1 MSSASLATSRLHK
14 ATPIVQFQLNQH
26 GPVTLASPAMSVFT
40 DLSQVRAATVQ
51 AHTTLDQA
59 ELKMIYL
66 GVRLLFV
73 VSDMPSVDGVL
84 TFVDIAGERPTL
96 LVQQRKMKRHELT
109 AGDLMTPV
117 TEIDTVPL
125 AALRRATVAQVV
137 ETLVQHGQP
146 HLLVVETS
154 PEDGS
159 TCIRGLISQAQVE
172 RQLGQTLP
180 RHDRAQTFAQ
190 LEQVLASH

>member
-1 MSSASLATSRLHK
+1 
-14 ATPIVQFQLNQH
+14 
-26 GPVTLASPAMSVFT
+26 MSVFT

-73 VSDMPSVDGVL
+73 VSDMPAVDGVL

-109 AGDLMTPV
+109 AGDLMTPL

-154 PEDGS
+154 PDDGT

>member
-1 MSSASLATSRLHK
+1 MSSASLSTSRLHK
-14 ATPIVQFQLNQH
+14 ATPIVQLQLNQH
-26 GPVTLASPAMSVFT
+26 GPVTLASPALSVFT

-73 VSDMPSVDGVL
+73 VSDMPSVDGIL
-84 TFVDIAGERPTL
+84 TFADISGERPTRV
-96 LVQQRKMKRHELT
+96 VQQRKIKHHELT
-109 AGDLMTPV
+109 AGDVMTPL
-117 TEIDTVPL
+117 TEIDTVPF

-137 ETLVQHGQP
+137 ETLVQHAQP
-146 HLLVVETS
+146 HLLVVDTS

-159 TCIRGLISQAQVE
+159 PCIRGLVSQAQVE
-172 RQLGQTLP
+172 RQLGQALP
-180 RHDRAQTFAQ
+180 RIDRAQTFAQ